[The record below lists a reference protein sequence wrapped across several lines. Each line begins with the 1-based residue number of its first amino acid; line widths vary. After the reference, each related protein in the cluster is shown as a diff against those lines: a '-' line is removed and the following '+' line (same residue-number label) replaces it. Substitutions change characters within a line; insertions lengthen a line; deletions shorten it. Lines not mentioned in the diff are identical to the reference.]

1 MDSQRTEL
9 LTRGGVRVTR
19 TATPFDPAELGRIAA
34 LVDERRG
41 GVMSSGMEYPG
52 RYSRWH
58 MAYADPC
65 AEIIA
70 VGRRVTA
77 RALNDRGRVLLPVI
91 RAALPAGAGSTE
103 GGANPTRTR
112 GRVSVV
118 IAETDRE
125 FTEEERSR
133 RPTVFTAL
141 REVAAAFGCADPH
154 LGLYGAFGYD
164 LAFQFEPVKL
174 RCDRPASQRDL
185 VLHLPDEIWVLD
197 RMREEAVRYSYEFE
211 VDGISTAEL
220 DRRTA
225 STGQAGAP
233 LPVRPEDLPPPPRP
247 GTYARVVAQARERF
261 ARGDLFEVTPG
272 HVFYGRCA
280 SPAAFYELLR
290 QRNPAPYEF
299 LFNLGQGEFLVGAS
313 PEMYVRVTGDRVETC
328 PIAGT
333 IARGEGPLEDAANIA
348 TLLGSAKEESEL
360 TMCTDVDRND
370 KARICVPGSV
380 RVIGRRQIEMYSRLI
395 HTVDHIEGKLRPGFD
410 AFDALLTH
418 MWAVTVTGAPK
429 TWAMQFIEDHEETPR
444 RWYGG
449 AVGKIGF
456 DGSMNTGLTLRTA
469 HITGGVAA
477 VRAGATLLYDSVPE
491 AEEKE
496 THIKARALLE
506 TLEEA
511 SRLAEGLTGTEPRTA
526 AGSVLAAGAAR
537 AGGWTPK
544 VLLVDHQ
551 DSFVHTLGDYFR
563 QQGAE
568 VTTLRFG
575 FPPSLLDSYAPDLVV
590 LSPGPGR
597 PADFGCAALLD
608 EVYAR
613 QLPVF
618 GVCLGLQAMV
628 EHAGGELS
636 LLPEPAHGKP
646 GLVRVSGGSL
656 LAGLPAEFTAGRYH
670 SLYAPA
676 AEVHPGFRVTACWA
690 RRPAGGRG
698 DGDRGRPRREVGGA
712 VPSRVDP
719 DRVRPVRPPDHRQ
732 CPRPVS
738 CPAEGRWSPVVCCA
752 MRSVEPEVFLV
763 ARPQVDYEAMAAY
776 LREVGGERWLERV
789 DRDQLGN
796 DAQDLAE
803 FAGKMCYRSWE
814 PGLNPNVRKV
824 RDDQDAYLQNI
835 LRQQH
840 GSVLEH
846 VSFTFVLHNVS
857 RVFTHEIVRH
867 RPGTAVSQESLRYVR
882 LDELPFWFPEWAQQD
897 AELMKRA
904 TALLAELEQFQ
915 QWMAGHFGLD
925 DDDTKMH
932 EKKHKTSFMR
942 RFAPEGLATGLV
954 WTANIRTLRHTIE
967 ARTDQGAEEEIRL
980 VFNKIG
986 ELMREEAPALF
997 GDYTVTDGTWIPGWR
1012 KV

>member
-1 MDSQRTEL
+1 VHAQRLEMM
-9 LTRGGVRVTR
+9 TRDGVRITR
-19 TATPFDPAELGRIAA
+19 TAAPFDPAELGRIAA
-34 LVDERRG
+34 LADERRG

-65 AEIIA
+65 AEIVA
-70 VGRRVTA
+70 TGKRVTA

-91 RAALPAGAGSTE
+91 RAALL
-103 GGANPTRTR
+103 RV
-112 GRVSVV
+112 GRPDGEDSVV
-118 IAETDRE
+118 VPEDDRE

-133 RPTVFTAL
+133 RPTVFSAL
-141 REVAAAFGCADPH
+141 REITAAFGCEDPH

-164 LAFQFEPVKL
+164 LAFQFEPVRRRL
-174 RCDRPASQRDL
+174 DRPATQRDL

-197 RMREEAVRYSYEFE
+197 RKREEAVRYSYDFE
-211 VDGISTAEL
+211 VGGVSTAGL
-220 DRRTA
+220 SRDTA
-225 STGQAGAP
+225 STGGGRETQ
-233 LPVRPEDLPPPPRP
+233 PVRDQDLPAQPRP
-247 GTYARVVAQARERF
+247 GRYAQVVEGARERF
-261 ARGDLFEVTPG
+261 ARGDLFEVVPS

-299 LFNLGQGEFLVGAS
+299 LFNLGEGEYLVGAS

-333 IARGEGPLEDAANIA
+333 IARGEDTLEDAANIA

-370 KARICVPGSV
+370 KARVCVPGSV

-395 HTVDHIEGKLRPGFD
+395 HTVDHIEGRLRPGFD
-410 AFDALLTH
+410 AFDAFLTH

-429 TWAMQFIEDHEETPR
+429 TWAMQFIEDHEDTQR

-469 HITGGVAA
+469 HISGGIAA

-496 THIKARALLE
+496 TQIKARALIE
-506 TLEEA
+506 TLNEA
-511 SRLAEGLTGTEPRTA
+511 SRGTRAAVTEPGLARVTA
-526 AGSVLAAGAAR
+526 SGSSDYAPR
-537 AGGWTPK
+537 I
-544 VLLVDHQ
+544 LLVDHQ

-575 FPPSLLDSYAPDLVV
+575 FPPALLDSYAPDLVV
-590 LSPGPGR
+590 MSPGPGR

-613 QLPVF
+613 HLPTF

-628 EHAGGELS
+628 EHAGGALS

-676 AEVHPGFRVTACWA
+676 AEVRGGFAVTAA
-690 RRPAGGRG
+690 TA
-698 DGDRGRPRREVGGA
+698 DGVVMAIEDERA
-712 VPSRVDP
+712 
-719 DRVRPVRPPDHRQ
+719 
-732 CPRPVS
+732 
-738 CPAEGRWSPVVCCA
+738 GRWAVQFH
-752 MRSVEPEVFLV
+752 PE
-763 ARPQVDYEAMAAY
+763 
-776 LREVGGERWLERV
+776 
-789 DRDQLGN
+789 
-796 DAQDLAE
+796 
-803 FAGKMCYRSWE
+803 S
-814 PGLNPNVRKV
+814 
-824 RDDQDAYLQNI
+824 I
-835 LRQQH
+835 L
-840 GSVLEH
+840 
-846 VSFTFVLHNVS
+846 
-857 RVFTHEIVRH
+857 
-867 RPGTAVSQESLRYVR
+867 TASGR
-882 LDELPFWFPEWAQQD
+882 
-897 AELMKRA
+897 
-904 TALLAELEQFQ
+904 
-915 QWMAGHFGLD
+915 AGHQIIGNVLD
-925 DDDTKMH
+925 LC
-932 EKKHKTSFMR
+932 R
-942 RFAPEGLATGLV
+942 
-954 WTANIRTLRHTIE
+954 
-967 ARTDQGAEEEIRL
+967 ARENAGA
-980 VFNKIG
+980 
-986 ELMREEAPALF
+986 AL
-997 GDYTVTDGTWIPGWR
+997 
-1012 KV
+1012 